1 MRVGPPGVGTAYTVW
16 VLTGL
21 LCHLPVCV
29 IFPILKRF
37 STILKFRVLMYC
49 LFQKKKIM
57 LVKSKSTE
65 LYNGKGYIP
74 RYSSSRTHH
83 HPETAQFY
91 IPVNLSFRYL

>member
-16 VLTGL
+16 LLTGL

-49 LFQKKKIM
+49 LFQKNK
-57 LVKSKSTE
+57 
-65 LYNGKGYIP
+65 
-74 RYSSSRTHH
+74 
-83 HPETAQFY
+83 
-91 IPVNLSFRYL
+91 